1 MDRPGV
7 ITLRPATDV
16 ITLQKVHVKS
26 HLANFVALK
35 QVSSSLYESMV
46 FRNIFV
52 GILMLKSLGFSIV
65 LLILS
70 RIVFVQY

>member
-1 MDRPGV
+1 MDTHGV
-7 ITLRPATDV
+7 INLWPATDV

-26 HLANFVALK
+26 PLANFVALK

-52 GILMLKSLGFSIV
+52 GILMV
-65 LLILS
+65 NLLDDFLYCVIN
-70 RIVFVQY
+70 IE